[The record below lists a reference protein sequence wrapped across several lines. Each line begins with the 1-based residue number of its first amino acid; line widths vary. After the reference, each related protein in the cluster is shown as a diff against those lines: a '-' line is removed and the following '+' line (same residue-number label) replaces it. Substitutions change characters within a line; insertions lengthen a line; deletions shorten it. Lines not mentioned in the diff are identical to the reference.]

1 MTNTTRFNPPCASRR
16 AFLRTASMLSL
27 LGSAGAP
34 FALNLATIGAAAAQ
48 TARSD
53 YKALVCLFMNGG
65 NDSFNTVLA
74 TDPASWAEYLRL
86 RGSAD
91 SGFIALPSPGNPG
104 GPLPIVPKTAQ
115 AGRSFALH
123 PNLLQLKSIF
133 DTGRLAIVPNV
144 GPLVMPTTTA
154 QYLSRSVRLP
164 QKLFSHNDQQSLW
177 QSSMP
182 EGAKSGWGGRMGDLF
197 AASNSAPIF
206 TSISVSGNAVF
217 LAGQLINQYQIT
229 GAGAVPING
238 LGGALFDSSPS
249 ANTLQAI
256 ISSDG
261 SNLFEKEHAAVVR
274 RSIAAQSQLATG
286 LVPAGAAGVSDPTR
300 YNSPRRGK
308 LAGNPLAVQL
318 QTVARVI
325 ASRSALG
332 TRRQVF
338 FVSMG
343 GFDTHDNQLVRHAE
357 LMAQL
362 DHAMAYFDGTLGN
375 LLGADLR
382 SQVTLFT
389 ASDFG
394 RTFRSNGDGTDH
406 GWGGHHL
413 VMGGAVRGQDIAGA
427 FPVTGLG
434 HALDVGGGSLLPQ
447 YSVDQYGAT
456 LASWFGLSASHIA
469 EVFPGIGNFTNRNL
483 GFMT

>member
-1 MTNTTRFNPPCASRR
+1 MTKSTHFKSPCASRR

-27 LGSAGAP
+27 LGSAAAP

-74 TDPASWAEYLRL
+74 TDPTSWYAYLRL
-86 RGSAD
+86 RGSPD
-91 SGFIALPSPGNPG
+91 DGVIALPAPGTPG
-104 GPLPIVPKTAQ
+104 GVLPIVPKTAQ
-115 AGRSFALH
+115 AGRRFALH
-123 PNLLQLKSIF
+123 PNLSQLKNLF
-133 DTGRLAIVPNV
+133 DAGRLAVVPNV
-144 GPLVMPTTTA
+144 GPLVVPTTAT
-154 QYLSRSVRLP
+154 QYLARSVPLP

-197 AASNSAPIF
+197 MASNSAPIF

-217 LAGQLINQYQIT
+217 LAGQLINQYQISA
-229 GAGAVPING
+229 AGAVPIEELHG
-238 LGGALFDSSPS
+238 ELFGSSAS
-249 ANTLQAI
+249 ANPLQAV
-256 ISSDG
+256 ISSDH
-261 SNLFEKEHAAVVR
+261 SNLFEKEYAAVTR

-286 LVPAGAAGVSDPTR
+286 LVPAGAAGVPDPTR
-300 YNSPRRGK
+300 YDSPRQGG
-308 LAGNPLAVQL
+308 LARNALAVQL

-332 TRRQVF
+332 ARRQVF
-338 FVSMG
+338 FVNLG
-343 GFDTHDNQLVRHAE
+343 GFDTHDNQLGRHAE

-362 DHAMAYFDGTLGN
+362 DHAMAYFDGVLGN
-375 LLGADLR
+375 LQGADLR
-382 SQVTLFT
+382 TQVTLFT

-413 VMGGAVRGQDIAGA
+413 VMGGAVRGQDIIGA
-427 FPVTGLG
+427 FPVTGLD
-434 HALDVGGGSLLPQ
+434 HPQDIGGGSLLPQ

-456 LASWFGLSASHIA
+456 LASWFGLGTSQIA
-469 EVFPGIGNFTNRNL
+469 EVFPGIGHFANRNL

>member
-1 MTNTTRFNPPCASRR
+1 MTKLIHLNSPGASRR
-16 AFLRTASMLSL
+16 AFLRTTSMLSL

-74 TDPASWAEYLRL
+74 TDPASWAEYQRW

-91 SGFIALPSPGNPG
+91 SGVIALPAVGSPGG
-104 GPLPIVPKTAQ
+104 VLPIVPKTAQ

-123 PNLLQLKSIF
+123 PNLSQVKSLF
-133 DTGRLAIVPNV
+133 DAGRLAVLPNV
-144 GPLVMPTTTA
+144 GPLVMPATLA
-154 QYLSRSVRLP
+154 QYLAGGVRLP

-197 AASNSAPIF
+197 MEANSAPIF

-217 LAGQLINQYQIT
+217 LAGQRINQYQISE
-229 GAGAVPING
+229 AGAVPIDG
-238 LGGALFDSSPS
+238 LRGELFGSSPS
-249 ANTLQAI
+249 ANALQAI
-256 ISSDG
+256 ISNDR
-261 SNLFEKEHAAVVR
+261 SNLFEKEYAAVTR
-274 RSIAAQSQLATG
+274 RSIAAQSQLVTA
-286 LVPAGAAGVSDPTR
+286 LVPAGTAGVANPTQ
-300 YNSPRRGK
+300 YNSPRRGR
-308 LAGNPLAVQL
+308 LARNALAVQM

-338 FVSMG
+338 FVNLG
-343 GFDTHDNQLVRHAE
+343 GFDTHDNQLARHAE

-362 DHAMAYFDGTLGN
+362 DHAMAYFDGVLGN
-375 LLGADLR
+375 LLGADVR
-382 SQVTLFT
+382 NQVTLFT

-413 VMGGAVRGQDIAGA
+413 VMGGAVRGQDIVGT
-427 FPVTGLG
+427 FPVTGLE
-434 HALDVGGGSLLPQ
+434 HAQDIGGGSLLPA

-456 LASWFGLSASHIA
+456 LASWFGLNAAQIA
-469 EVFPGIGNFTNRNL
+469 EVFPGIGNFANRNL

>member
-1 MTNTTRFNPPCASRR
+1 MTNSTRFNPPCASRR
-16 AFLRTASMLSL
+16 AFLRTASTLSL

-48 TARSD
+48 TAGSD

-74 TDPASWAEYLRL
+74 TDPTSWAEYLRL
-86 RGSAD
+86 RASTDGAV
-91 SGFIALPSPGNPG
+91 IALPAVGSPGG
-104 GPLPIVPKTAQ
+104 VLPIVPKTAQ

-123 PNLLQLKSIF
+123 PNLPQIKGLF
-133 DTGRLAIVPNV
+133 DAGRLAVVPNV
-144 GPLVMPTTTA
+144 GPLVVPTTAA
-154 QYLSRSVRLP
+154 QYLARSVRLP

-182 EGAKSGWGGRMGDLF
+182 EGARSGWGGRMGDLLV
-197 AASNSAPIF
+197 ASNSAPIF

-217 LAGQLINQYQIT
+217 LAGQIINQYQIT
-229 GAGAVPING
+229 DAGAVPIDG
-238 LGGALFDSSPS
+238 LRGELFGSSAS
-249 ANTLQAI
+249 ANPLQAI
-256 ISSDG
+256 ISSDRN
-261 SNLFEKEHAAVVR
+261 NLFEKEHAAVVR

-286 LVPAGAAGVSDPTR
+286 LVPAGAAGGVDPSQ
-300 YNSPRRGK
+300 YSSPRQGG
-308 LAGNPLAVQL
+308 LARNSLAVQL

-332 TRRQVF
+332 ARRQVF
-338 FVSMG
+338 FVNMG
-343 GFDTHDNQLVRHAE
+343 GFDTHDNQLGRHAE

-362 DHAMAYFDGTLGN
+362 DHAMAYFDGVLGN
-375 LLGADLR
+375 LLGANLR
-382 SQVTLFT
+382 NQVTLFT

-394 RTFRSNGDGTDH
+394 RTFRGNGDGTDH

-413 VMGGAVRGQDIAGA
+413 VMGGAVRGQDIVGA

-434 HALDVGGGSLLPQ
+434 HAQDVGGGSLLPQ
-447 YSVDQYGAT
+447 YAVDQYGAT
-456 LASWFGLSASHIA
+456 LASWFGLNASQIA
-469 EVFPGIGNFTNRNL
+469 EVFPGIGNFANRNL